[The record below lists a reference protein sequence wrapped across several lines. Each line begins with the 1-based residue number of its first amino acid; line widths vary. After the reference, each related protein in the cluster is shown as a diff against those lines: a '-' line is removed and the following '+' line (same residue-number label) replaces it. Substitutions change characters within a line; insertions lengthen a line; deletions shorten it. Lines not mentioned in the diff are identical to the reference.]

1 MPGYEEE
8 LLRLEEEQ
16 AAESKPT
23 AEEVEAAEAAATAE
37 LGKPK
42 LYAHG
47 MDEGGKEVEEWDYL
61 NRCVADVCVG
71 GAGWEGLGAS
81 AGGWGWNL
89 LFGRQVL

>member
-61 NRCVADVCVG
+61 NRCVEGVG
-71 GAGWEGLGAS
+71 HKVWGLGEAHTL
-81 AGGWGWNL
+81 AGGL
-89 LFGRQVL
+89 GR